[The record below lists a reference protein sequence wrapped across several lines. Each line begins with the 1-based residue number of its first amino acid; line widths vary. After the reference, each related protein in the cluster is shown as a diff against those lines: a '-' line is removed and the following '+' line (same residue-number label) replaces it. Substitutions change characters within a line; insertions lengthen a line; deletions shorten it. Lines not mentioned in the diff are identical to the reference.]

1 MEMPVSNDDAPQQ
14 GALKKKS
21 KLSLILGLFLFVAL
35 GCGGFFALYAGVILW
50 PNFGEKAVESDVGLS
65 DVAFVPLEQLTISLG
80 PASDNRHLQFS
91 AELEVNANRAEEV
104 AALSPRILDVIN
116 GYLRAVD
123 VADLMEPDALVRM
136 RAQLL
141 RRIQMVTGQGAV
153 RDLLVAEFVID

>member
-14 GALKKKS
+14 GALKKRS

-35 GCGGFFALYAGVILW
+35 GGGGFFALYAGVILW
-50 PNFGEKAVESDVGLS
+50 PDFGEKAVETDVGLS

-80 PASDNRHLQFS
+80 QASDNRHLQFS
-91 AELEVNANRAEEV
+91 AQLEVNANRAEEV

-123 VADLMEPDALVRM
+123 VADLMEPDALVRL

>member
-1 MEMPVSNDDAPQQ
+1 MSNDDAPQQ
-14 GALKKKS
+14 GALKKRS

-35 GCGGFFALYAGVILW
+35 GGGGFFALYAGVILW
-50 PNFGEKAVESDVGLS
+50 PDFGEKAVETDVGLS

-80 PASDNRHLQFS
+80 QTSDNRHLQFS
-91 AELEVNANRAEEV
+91 AQLEVNANRAEEV

-123 VADLMEPDALVRM
+123 VADLMEPDALVRL